1 MKLVYGVEQGHV
13 LCPLERQ
20 LCTGIIV
27 DHFRDAVKHS
37 AGLIQR
43 VLVVFR
49 LSHYDVDTPLTGPR
63 GEKQGDMNE

>member
-1 MKLVYGVEQGHV
+1 MF
-13 LCPLERQ
+13 CPFERQ

-27 DHFRDAVKHS
+27 YHFRDAIEHS
-37 AGLIQR
+37 ASLIQR
-43 VLVVFR
+43 VLAVFR

>member
-1 MKLVYGVEQGHV
+1 MKLVHGVEQGHV
-13 LCPLERQ
+13 LCPFERQ

-27 DHFRDAVKHS
+27 YHFGDAIEHS

-43 VLVVFR
+43 VLVVFC
-49 LSHYDVDTPLTGPR
+49 LGHYDVDTPLTGPR